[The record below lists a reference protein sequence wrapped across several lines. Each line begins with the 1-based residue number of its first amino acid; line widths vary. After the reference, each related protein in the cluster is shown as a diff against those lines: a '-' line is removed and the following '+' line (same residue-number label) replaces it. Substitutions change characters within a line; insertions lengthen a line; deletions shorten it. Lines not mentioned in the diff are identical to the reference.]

1 MTDFFL
7 VCQINEEKKKRREI
21 QGNKK
26 PFISLQAKKQTQE
39 ISFQVDLKRF
49 LTQKIQIKTPKYFIL
64 KALKWKLLTQ

>member
-1 MTDFFL
+1 MKK
-7 VCQINEEKKKRREI
+7 KKKRERFKVI
-21 QGNKK
+21 KK

-49 LTQKIQIKTPKYFIL
+49 LTQKIQIKNPKYFIL